1 MEIVTEEIMFNL
13 WFNHLQRR
21 VLEEDEE
28 EKNKKY
34 EEIFSYFLPL
44 FLFHF
49 SLNLIFSKNSW

>member
-49 SLNLIFSKNSW
+49 SLNLIF

>member
-34 EEIFSYFLPL
+34 EEIFFYFLPL

-49 SLNLIFSKNSW
+49 YLKLIF